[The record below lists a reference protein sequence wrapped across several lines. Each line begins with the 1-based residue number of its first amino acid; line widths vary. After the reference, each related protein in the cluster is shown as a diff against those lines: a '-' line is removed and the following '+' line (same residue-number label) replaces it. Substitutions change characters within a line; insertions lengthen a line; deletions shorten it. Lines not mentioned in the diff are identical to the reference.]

1 MNINDK
7 IFAVLYDLV
16 NESVESKLF
25 RFREMTAGAAS
36 GQVLEIGAGTGA
48 NFTFYK
54 PDTRL
59 TVLEKNEFMF
69 PKLIDAATKT
79 GTYANAVKGSSFYIP
94 FADDSFDSIV
104 VTLVLCMVEDLE
116 NTLLEIKRVPKS
128 GGVFYFYEHVKSPK
142 GIRSKFENYIN
153 PLWKYFTNGCNLN
166 RDLGMAISSCGFTK
180 IHLENYQL
188 SVGLPVKIPNIV
200 GYAVL

>member
-7 IFAVLYDLV
+7 MFAALYDVV
-16 NESVESKLF
+16 NESVESKLVKF
-25 RFREMTAGAAS
+25 RQMTAGAAS

-48 NFTFYK
+48 NFAFYK

-69 PKLIDAATKT
+69 PRLINAATKSGIYT
-79 GTYANAVKGSSFYIP
+79 NPVKGSSFHIP

-104 VTLVLCMVEDLE
+104 TTLVLCMVDDLE
-116 NTLLEIKRVPKS
+116 NTLLEIKRVLKS
-128 GGVFYFYEHVKSPK
+128 GGIFYFYEHVISSK

-153 PLWKYFTNGCNLN
+153 PLWRYFTNGCNLN
-166 RDLGMAISSCGFTK
+166 RDLSMSISSCGFTK
-180 IHLENYQL
+180 IHLENHQL
-188 SVGLPVKIPNIV
+188 SVGLPIKIPNIV

>member
-116 NTLLEIKRVPKS
+116 NTLLEIKRVLKS

-166 RDLGMAISSCGFTK
+166 RDLSMSISSCGFTK
-180 IHLENYQL
+180 IHLENHQL
-188 SVGLPVKIPNIV
+188 SVGLPIKIPNIV